1 MLRMHIFSNALI
13 FLLYIQLIFY
23 ALFIQI
29 SDREIE
35 YIKSLNKRLD
45 ASNTILLVQKLKK
58 NVKCQS
64 YFKSTKIDAFEHNKK

>member
-1 MLRMHIFSNALI
+1 MPSQIIISRVVTYAYFFECIN

-35 YIKSLNKRLD
+35 YIKSLNDRLD

-58 NVKCQS
+58 KRKMSIV
-64 YFKSTKIDAFEHNKK
+64 F